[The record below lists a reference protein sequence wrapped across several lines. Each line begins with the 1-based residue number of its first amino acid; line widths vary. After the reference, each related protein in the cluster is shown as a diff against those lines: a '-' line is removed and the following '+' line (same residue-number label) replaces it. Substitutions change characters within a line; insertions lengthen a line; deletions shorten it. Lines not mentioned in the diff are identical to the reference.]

1 MGEFSNEHSIT
12 RTNLV
17 TRVNIRKPVGNESEY
32 WEENET
38 CSLSPIITVQYTQP
52 YTSLEREVSRY
63 LHTADRWNASI
74 QKKEERDQNQCTL
87 WRN

>member
-38 CSLSPIITVQYTQP
+38 CSLSPIMTVPMCLCHAVPP
-52 YTSLEREVSRY
+52 YVLTSEYVKIGPVGDS
-63 LHTADRWNASI
+63 TFVPPFF
-74 QKKEERDQNQCTL
+74 
-87 WRN
+87 